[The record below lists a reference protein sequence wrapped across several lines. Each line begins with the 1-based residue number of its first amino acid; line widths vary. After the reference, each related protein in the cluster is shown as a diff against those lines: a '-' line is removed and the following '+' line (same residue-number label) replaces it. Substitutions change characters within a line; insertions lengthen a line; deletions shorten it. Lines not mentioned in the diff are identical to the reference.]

1 MIRIRADIFYALTE
15 TMSDGRCALPLTD
28 PVKLSAALLDAP
40 IDLIHIALDL
50 ELREGTAI
58 ADTIQGAP
66 YIFLAALHRAEQ
78 MISARLLTIS
88 HDPLP

>member
-1 MIRIRADIFYALTE
+1 MIRIRAGMSYALTE
-15 TMSDGRCALPLTD
+15 AMSDGRCALPLTD

-40 IDLIHIALDL
+40 IDLIEIAIDL
-50 ELREGTAI
+50 ELREGNVI

-78 MISARLLTIS
+78 MICAHLLTIS